1 MFTAETKPTHASPPV
16 ARRIPKITS
25 IHGNTLVDDYFWL
38 RERANPD
45 VIAYLET
52 ENAYTDFM
60 MRGTGAFQESLYKEM
75 LSRIQETDVRVP
87 YLRDGY
93 YYYSRTEKGKQYP
106 IYCRK
111 KGDLESDEE
120 ILLDLNEIG
129 KGHDYTAIGAYSV
142 SDDGKS
148 LAYSVDFTGYRV
160 YNFQLKSLET
170 GKMLPDDLGNV
181 RQVFWANDNLTLFY
195 SIEDDAKRSHR
206 IYRHKLGDPKEKD
219 VLVYE
224 EKDKLFS
231 AFGYRARSKKYVFFG
246 SASFTSTEF
255 YYIPADQPASTPL
268 MLFPRQTKVEYYPD
282 HHGNRF
288 FLRIND
294 TGKNFRLVSMP
305 VSNLKKENWCEEIP
319 VRGDVSLEDF
329 DLFQDYYVTS
339 EKENGLDRFRITDF
353 ATKKFHYIDF
363 PEPAYSASLTNNV
376 EFDSGK
382 IRYNY
387 QSLVTPE
394 SIFDYDMRTGM
405 QELKK
410 QAEVLGGY
418 DPVQYQSERI
428 YATASDG
435 TRIPISMVYRRDL
448 KKDGIRPMLLYA
460 YGSYSEASSP
470 SFNSNRLSLLDRGII
485 YAIAHIRGGGEMG
498 EEWHDQGKMMNK
510 KNTFTDFI
518 SSAEYLISEKYTSS
532 DRLVITGGSA
542 GGLLMGAVINMR
554 PDLFKAVVTVV
565 PFVDVINT
573 MLDESL
579 PLTVGEFEE
588 WGNPK
593 EKAAYEYIKSYSPYD
608 NIAAMA
614 YPDILV
620 KTSLNDS
627 QVPYWEP
634 VKYVAKM
641 RTLKTDQNLLL
652 LKINMGSGHGG
663 ASGRYDKLKET
674 AFDYSFILSE
684 IGAANK

>member
-1 MFTAETKPTHASPPV
+1 MLTAMTKPTHRTPPV
-16 ARRIPKITS
+16 ARRIPKTTS
-25 IHGNTLVDDYFWL
+25 IHGDTLVDDYFWL
-38 RERANPD
+38 REKTNPE
-45 VIAYLET
+45 VIEYLET
-52 ENAYTDFM
+52 ENAYTDSM
-60 MRGTGAFQESLYKEM
+60 MQGSEAFQESIYEEM

-87 YLRDGY
+87 YIKDGF

-111 KGDLESDEE
+111 KDNLESDEE
-120 ILLDLNEIG
+120 VLLDLNEIG

-142 SDDGKS
+142 SDDGKM

-160 YNFQLKSLET
+160 YKFQLKNLET
-170 GKMLPDDLGNV
+170 CQMLPDDLGNV
-181 RQVFWANDNLTLFY
+181 HQVFWANDNLTLFY
-195 SIEDDAKRSHR
+195 SIEDDAKRAYR
-206 IYRHKLGDPKEKD
+206 IYRHKLGDPKERD

-224 EKDKLFS
+224 EKDKLFR
-231 AFGYRARSKKYVFFG
+231 AFGYRTRSKKYIFFA

-255 YYIPADQPASTPL
+255 YYIPADEPASSLL

-282 HHGNRF
+282 HHGDRF

-305 VSNLKKENWCEEIP
+305 VSDMKKEIWREEIP

-329 DLFQDYYVTS
+329 DLFHDYYVTS
-339 EKENGLDRFRITDF
+339 EKENGLDKFRITDF
-353 ATKKFHYIDF
+353 ATGKFHYIDF
-363 PEPAYSASLTNNV
+363 PEPAYSASFTNNV
-376 EFDSGK
+376 EFATRK
-382 IRYNY
+382 LRYNY

-394 SIFDYDMRTGM
+394 SIFDYDIKTGTR
-405 QELKK
+405 ELKK

-418 DPVQYQSERI
+418 DPAHYQSERI

-435 TRIPISMVYRRDL
+435 TRIPISMVYRRDS
-448 KKDGIRPMLLYA
+448 KKDATRPMLLYA
-460 YGSYSEASSP
+460 YGSYSIAVSP
-470 SFNSNRLSLLDRGII
+470 GFNSNRLSLLDRGMI

-518 SSAEYLISEKYTSS
+518 SCAEYLISEKCTSS
-532 DRLVITGGSA
+532 DQLVITGGSA
-542 GGLLMGAVINMR
+542 GGLLMGAVTNMR
-554 PDLFKAVVTVV
+554 PDLFKAVVNVV

-593 EKAAYEYIKSYSPYD
+593 EKTAYEYIKSYSPYD
-608 NIAAMA
+608 NIGATA
-614 YPDILV
+614 YPDVLV

-641 RTLKTDQNLLL
+641 RTMKTDDNLLL

-684 IGAANK
+684 IGAAK